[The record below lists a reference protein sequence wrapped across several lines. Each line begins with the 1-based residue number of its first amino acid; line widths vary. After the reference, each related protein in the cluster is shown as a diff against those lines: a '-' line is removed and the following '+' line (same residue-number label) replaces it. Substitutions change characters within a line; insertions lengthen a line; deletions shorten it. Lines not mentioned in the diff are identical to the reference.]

1 LIEQR
6 PLWSRLAWMVVIWAA
21 SVAFLGAIAFLIRT
35 WLGA

>member
-6 PLWSRLAWMVVIWAA
+6 PIWSRLVWMVVIWAA

>member
-21 SVAFLGAIAFLIRT
+21 SVAFLGATAFLIRT